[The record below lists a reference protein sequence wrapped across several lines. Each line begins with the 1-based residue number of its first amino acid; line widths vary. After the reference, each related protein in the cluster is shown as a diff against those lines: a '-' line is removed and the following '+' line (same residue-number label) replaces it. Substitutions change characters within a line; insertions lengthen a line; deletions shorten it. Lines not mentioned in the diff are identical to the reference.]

1 MSFGEGSAPALAPEK
16 RAPGTHAPLDKPL
29 FQHTLTASRGGW
41 IHEIGLELREQA
53 WPTLKYMTR
62 TDVHTF
68 GFSVACNAI
77 LSFFPF
83 VVLLL
88 TLIRRFFHSEAMF
101 DVVLNLLRDYLPTGQ
116 DFIIKNLR
124 NMTRHHSVQAFSVV
138 MLLVSSTGIFLPL
151 EVALNG
157 VWGFPKNR
165 SYLKNQLVSLGLAF
179 ACGSLALLS
188 VALTATNQVWLHYL
202 FFGHLNVVSRT
213 VGWAVMK
220 VCAVIASI
228 FIFFLIYWLLP
239 NGKVPAKAVLPAAVL
254 AGLLM
259 EIAKYGYVLS
269 LPYLDFANVYGPFS
283 ISVTFIFWAFLSG
296 MLLLAGAHLSAVG
309 RSAEQK
315 TR

>member
-1 MSFGEGSAPALAPEK
+1 MAPGESSAPALAREK
-16 RAPGTHAPLDKPL
+16 SVAAAHSPLAAPL
-29 FQHTLTASRGGW
+29 FQHTLTASRRGW
-41 IHEIGLELREQA
+41 IGQIGFELREQF
-53 WPTLKYMTR
+53 WPTLKYLTR

-83 VVLLL
+83 VVLML
-88 TLIRRFFHSEAMF
+88 TLIRRVFHSEAML
-101 DVVLNLLRDYLPTGQ
+101 DVVFNLLRDNLPAGQ

-124 NMTRHHSVQAFSVV
+124 AMARHHSVQIFSLV
-138 MLLVSSTGIFLPL
+138 MLLISSTGIFMPL

-157 VWGFPKNR
+157 VWKFPKNR

-188 VALTATNQVWLHYL
+188 VALTATNQVWLRYI
-202 FFGHLNVVSRT
+202 FFGHIDVVSRV
-213 VGWAVMK
+213 VGYIVMK
-220 VCAVIASI
+220 VCAVLASI
-228 FIFFLIYWLLP
+228 FVFFLIYWLLP

-254 AGLLM
+254 AGLAM
-259 EIAKYGYVLS
+259 EIAKYAYIRS
-269 LPYLDFANVYGPFS
+269 LPYLDFADVYGPFS

-309 RSAEQK
+309 RNVAEK

>member
-1 MSFGEGSAPALAPEK
+1 MPFGESSAPALAPEK
-16 RAPGTHAPLDKPL
+16 RAPGTHPPLDKPL
-29 FQHTLTASRGGW
+29 FQHTLNASRGGW

-124 NMTRHHSVQAFSVV
+124 NMTRHHSVQAISVV
-138 MLLVSSTGIFLPL
+138 MLLISSTGIFLPL

-309 RSAEQK
+309 RAAEQK

>member
-1 MSFGEGSAPALAPEK
+1 MSFGESSAPALAPEK

-29 FQHTLTASRGGW
+29 FQHTLNASRGGW

-138 MLLVSSTGIFLPL
+138 MLLISSTGIFLPL

-254 AGLLM
+254 AGLAHGDRQVR
-259 EIAKYGYVLS
+259 IRAVTALS
-269 LPYLDFANVYGPFS
+269 
-283 ISVTFIFWAFLSG
+283 
-296 MLLLAGAHLSAVG
+296 
-309 RSAEQK
+309 
-315 TR
+315 

>member
-1 MSFGEGSAPALAPEK
+1 MSSGPSPAPALAPDK
-16 RAPGTHAPLDKPL
+16 PAAGTHLPLDKPL
-29 FQHTLTASRGGW
+29 FQNTFHATRGSWLG
-41 IHEIGLELREQA
+41 EIGFELREQA
-53 WPTLKYMTR
+53 WPTLKYLTR

-138 MLLVSSTGIFLPL
+138 MLLISSTGIFMPL

-202 FFGHLNVVSRT
+202 FFGHINVLSRT
-213 VGWAVMK
+213 VGWIVMK
-220 VCAVIASI
+220 VCAVLASI

-239 NGKVPAKAVLPAAVL
+239 NGKVPVKAVLPAAVL

-259 EIAKYGYVLS
+259 EIAKYAYVLS

-309 RSAEQK
+309 RAAAQK